1 MLLGVCVTIGF
12 PTGRSTRF
20 PNGPENAAQLTA
32 GIVPGDI
39 ITSFAGQPAS
49 DDRDLIKRVGDV
61 PPGKSI
67 ELGLI
72 HQSEEKTISVTLGEL
87 PGPRNESRSGTEKQK
102 SLAAEGDKTNIGL
115 TLMPADELGLAI
127 RGVVVT
133 DLDPAGVA
141 AEIGLS
147 AGDVILDVGGSV
159 VKTPVDFYQAL
170 TGVQSH
176 GKRVAL
182 ARVKSNDATR
192 FIAIP
197 VG

>member
-1 MLLGVCVTIGF
+1 LVSLSEVSSS
-12 PTGRSTRF
+12 ST
-20 PNGPENAAQLTA
+20 
-32 GIVPGDI
+32 
-39 ITSFAGQPAS
+39 
-49 DDRDLIKRVGDV
+49 LI
-61 PPGKSI
+61 P
-67 ELGLI
+67 
-72 HQSEEKTISVTLGEL
+72 Q
-87 PGPRNESRSGTEKQK
+87 
-102 SLAAEGDKTNIGL
+102 
-115 TLMPADELGLAI
+115 
-127 RGVVVT
+127 
-133 DLDPAGVA
+133 VA
-141 AEIGLS
+141 AESGLS